1 MAIPKNPRRVFP
13 IYHERVHQKVKG
25 IQGFLLRHVD
35 DTVSWNPR
43 KILQLKSLRRDLRA
57 QFQRME
63 ATWDDMKANPV
74 NEPIFDEVEGWIS
87 TDEEAMMTALRDS
100 EAFL

>member
-1 MAIPKNPRRVFP
+1 
-13 IYHERVHQKVKG
+13 
-25 IQGFLLRHVD
+25 
-35 DTVSWNPR
+35 
-43 KILQLKSLRRDLRA
+43 
-57 QFQRME
+57 ME